1 MTKVFLTEGISSMSR
16 AILAGASVKEIAAQQ
31 GKCPQAIRNNLQ
43 WFLNTR
49 RNVKTCRGTALEKV
63 KHILQNYECIMPPE
77 RDVTGLTEREQE
89 ILELFIKCGAD
100 YKKTAQA
107 ACVEICTIKAHF
119 INIFSKFQV
128 NSKAALAIKYFTEI
142 KNDGNKRI
150 QSF

>member
-1 MTKVFLTEGISSMSR
+1 MTKVYLSESINRISR

-31 GKCPQAIRNNLQ
+31 GKRPQTIRNNLQ

-63 KHILQNYECIMPPE
+63 RYILKNHECVMPPE

-107 ACVEICTIKAHF
+107 ACVEISTIKTHF
-119 INIFSKFQV
+119 ASIFGKLRV
-128 NSKAALAIKYFTEI
+128 NSRAALAIKYFTEI
-142 KNDGNKRI
+142 KK
-150 QSF
+150 